1 MARFFLC
8 RSQAV
13 EADARLRFGREAR
26 YPPPMGTRSSRSERV
41 TATGLALAGAGW
53 TLAMLVPLV
62 AAWLASSLAAYAHHR
77 AWQSALIGVVLFPL
91 APAVWELAATLR
103 AGPGKRALE
112 RRDRLLLR
120 TLFLSVTFLFV
131 LLALFPKK
139 AFTALATRGDWMFD
153 GRSGPSADRGRALTH
168 AAARGLEWLYLA
180 AREEPFDTSDKPPPA
195 TEPGGDPAAR
205 APVQPS
211 AAPPPSAT
219 ASATGASP
227 VPPPEPAKAAFAW
240 PAPPKLSPL
249 VMTLP
254 AEAETSPAA
263 LGAYIAQHEPTQAER
278 ARAVHDWV
286 ADRIAYDGPA
296 YREGRY
302 PPQDAATVFR
312 TRVGVCAGYAR
323 VFAEVAKAA
332 GLEARYVVGTVR
344 GVGMRPDGELHAWNA
359 VKIDGAW
366 ALVDTTWD
374 AGHLDGAK
382 FIKEYRTIYHRT
394 PPDVFRV
401 DHFPNEPNWQL
412 ASEPWQRGEF
422 FRRPML
428 SAEFF
433 ADGLTLRSP
442 ERSQVTT
449 TGAFTV
455 ELENPGQLF
464 LIAEDAKAKCAV
476 TREGARLEARCPV
489 EAKGAH
495 DIKLFASRVQYGTY
509 HYVGHFEVT
518 RF

>member
-1 MARFFLC
+1 MATRPTT
-8 RSQAV
+8 RP
-13 EADARLRFGREAR
+13 RER
-26 YPPPMGTRSSRSERV
+26 N
-41 TATGLALAGAGW
+41 TAASLALAGVGW
-53 TLAMLVPLV
+53 ALAMAIPLL

-91 APAVWELAATLR
+91 APGVWELAATLR

-120 TLFLSVTFLFV
+120 TLFLSVAFLVV

-153 GRSGPSADRGRALTH
+153 GRTGEAADKGRALTH

-195 TEPGGDPAAR
+195 NELGGEPAPSAR
-205 APVQPS
+205 VQPS

-219 ASATGASP
+219 GSAP
-227 VPPPEPAKAAFAW
+227 VDVAPTSTAPPPAPAKPEFVW
-240 PAPPKLSPL
+240 PAPARLSPL
-249 VMTLP
+249 VQTLP
-254 AEAETSPAA
+254 AEAEASPAT
-263 LGAYIAQHEPTQAER
+263 LGAYIAQHEPTQSER

-296 YREGRY
+296 YREGRRT
-302 PPQDAATVFR
+302 PQDAATVFR

-344 GVGMRPDGELHAWNA
+344 GLGMRPDGELHAWNA

-374 AGHLDGAK
+374 SGHLDGAK

-394 PPDVFRV
+394 PPEAFRV
-401 DHFPNEPNWQL
+401 DHLPDEARWQL
-412 ASEPWQRGEF
+412 AHDPWERGEF

-433 ADGLTLRSP
+433 ADGLGLRSP
-442 ERSQVTT
+442 ERSQVTVN
-449 TGAFTV
+449 GAFTI
-455 ELENPGQLF
+455 ELENPKHLF
-464 LIAEDAKAKCAV
+464 LIAEDHNAGTRHSCAV
-476 TREGARLEARCPV
+476 TREGAKAEARCPV
-489 EAKGAH
+489 DSMGAH
-495 DIKLFASRVQYGTY
+495 DVKLFASTVQYGTY

>member
-1 MARFFLC
+1 MA
-8 RSQAV
+8 
-13 EADARLRFGREAR
+13 
-26 YPPPMGTRSSRSERV
+26 TRSSRSERV
-41 TATGLALAGAGW
+41 TATGLARAVAGW

-77 AWQSALIGVVLFPL
+77 AWQSALVGVVLFPL
-91 APAVWELAATLR
+91 GPAVWELAATLR

-153 GRSGPSADRGRALTH
+153 GRSGAGADRGRALTH

-180 AREEPFDTSDKPPPA
+180 ARDEPFDTSDAPPPA
-195 TEPGGDPAAR
+195 SELGSAPPPT
-205 APVQPS
+205 APVLPS

-219 ASATGASP
+219 ASTPRPDAHVSP
-227 VPPPEPAKAAFAW
+227 TPPEPAGPAFAW
-240 PAPPKLSPL
+240 PAPAKLSPL
-249 VMTLP
+249 VATLP
-254 AEAETSPAA
+254 PEAEASPAA
-263 LGAYIAQHEPTQAER
+263 LGAYIARQEPTQSER

-312 TRVGVCAGYAR
+312 ARVGVCAGYAR
-323 VFAEVAKAA
+323 VFAEIAKAA

-374 AGHLDGAK
+374 AGHLEGAK
-382 FIKEYRTIYHRT
+382 FIKEYGTIYYRT
-394 PPDVFRV
+394 PPDAFRV
-401 DHFPNEPNWQL
+401 DHLPDEPSWQL
-412 ASEPWQRGEF
+412 ASAPWQRGEF

-428 SAEFF
+428 AAAFF

-449 TGAFTV
+449 SGAFVV
-455 ELENPGQLF
+455 ELENPRQLF
-464 LIAEDAKAKCAV
+464 LIAEDANAKCAV

-495 DIKLFASRVQYGTY
+495 DVKLFASRVQYGTY